1 MILEFPYAYF
11 IWIVI
16 AEYKLPHYFNSLLD
30 WHASSVRGLE
40 CGGMNN
46 NGQPE
51 TFFFSALKIK
61 SMEFFQC
68 LKMPGGVG
76 KDQ

>member
-1 MILEFPYAYF
+1 MVSTATQCDFGIPLCIFHF
-11 IWIVI
+11 G
-16 AEYKLPHYFNSLLD
+16 LLLLSINCLIISTL
-30 WHASSVRGLE
+30 ASCVRGLE

-46 NGQPE
+46 NGQRE
-51 TFFFSALKIK
+51 ALKIK